1 MLCLPSNFH
10 LHEMSHKKESII
22 WKEMLE
28 KCEVVK
34 SSWWH
39 MKKKYLLRRYINLV
53 IQHEISCQVF
63 KSEIK
68 WYHRVEN
75 EKKIFWRKY
84 SVNTVTDPAIVHFGC
99 ASSSSQSKKEC
110 DTLIRG
116 RQAYCLFS
124 LCYIVQ
130 FC

>member
-10 LHEMSHKKESII
+10 LHEMSRKKESII

-28 KCEVVK
+28 KYAVVK

-39 MKKKYLLRRYINLV
+39 MEKNIYWENYLV
-53 IQHEISCQVF
+53 IQHEILCQVF

-68 WYHRVEN
+68 WYHRVVN
-75 EKKIFWRKY
+75 EEKIFWRKY
-84 SVNTVTDPAIVHFGC
+84 SVNTVTDPAIVDFGC

>member
-1 MLCLPSNFH
+1 MTH
-10 LHEMSHKKESII
+10 GKKILTEKII
-22 WKEMLE
+22 LSYNMKYCVKPL
-28 KCEVVK
+28 KVK
-34 SSWWH
+34 SNDIIGLW
-39 MKKKYLLRRYINLV
+39 MKKKYSEENIV
-53 IQHEISCQVF
+53 SIQWH
-63 KSEIK
+63 
-68 WYHRVEN
+68 
-75 EKKIFWRKY
+75 
-84 SVNTVTDPAIVHFGC
+84 PAIVDFGC